1 MTWDDSGFLLSKNKY
16 SENSLIVEIYTKQH
30 GKVPGIIF
38 GATSKKIKNYLQIG
52 NKFSLSYNSKSDSKM
67 GYFKVEIDQALSPF
81 YFDNQNKLACI
92 TCAMSLIKLLN
103 ADYQKNIDI
112 FYLIENFYII
122 LKSKN
127 WIKDYIFWELEL
139 FRKLG
144 YDLNLLNLVDKM
156 SIKENFQYV
165 TKSNINKKIV
175 PNFLVE
181 KNDKIEDLPTLL
193 KGLKLVSDY
202 LEKTILR
209 PNNLSQPTSRLEFIN
224 ILRN

>member
-1 MTWDDSGFLLSKNKY
+1 MIWDDSGFLLSKNRY
-16 SENSLIVEIYTKQH
+16 SENSLIVEIYTKQR

-38 GATSKKIKNYLQIG
+38 GGTSKKIKNYLQIG
-52 NKFSLSYNSKSDSKM
+52 NKFSLNFISKSDSKM

-112 FYLIENFYII
+112 FHLIENFYII

-156 SIKENFQYV
+156 SVNENFQYV
-165 TKSNINKKIV
+165 TKSNTNKKIV

-181 KNDKIEDLPTLL
+181 KNDKNEDLPTLL

>member
-1 MTWDDSGFLLSKNKY
+1 
-16 SENSLIVEIYTKQH
+16 
-30 GKVPGIIF
+30 
-38 GATSKKIKNYLQIG
+38 
-52 NKFSLSYNSKSDSKM
+52 
-67 GYFKVEIDQALSPF
+67 
-81 YFDNQNKLACI
+81 
-92 TCAMSLIKLLN
+92 MSLVKLLN
-103 ADYQKNIDI
+103 ADYQKNIEI
-112 FYLIENFYII
+112 FHLIENFYII

-144 YDLNLLNLVDKM
+144 YDLNLVNLVDKM
-156 SIKENFQYV
+156 NIKENFQYV
-165 TKSNINKKIV
+165 TKSTSNKKIV

-181 KNDKIEDLPTLL
+181 KNDAHEDLQTLL